1 MSTDILRPLSP
12 SAAGV
17 DARGI
22 LGFLD
27 AVEADPAIRPHALV
41 VLRNGARIAEG
52 SWAPFDADRVQL
64 MYSVSKSFTSTAAGL
79 ARQEG
84 LLDLDATVLSYF
96 PELDADVTDPRSRAM
111 TVRHIASMSSGHAVD
126 TITIAQER
134 DPLDVVRGFLL
145 TPPDAEPGTLFAYN
159 QPCTYT
165 LAAIV
170 QRLTGQTLVEYLRP
184 RLFEP
189 LGIDEAFWVELP
201 AGRNLGFSG
210 LHVTIDAVARLGEL
224 YRRGGMWGDRRV
236 LDAEWVSLATTR
248 HIATPP
254 VGAPDWE
261 QGYGFQFWI
270 ARHGY
275 RGDGAYGQFCVVVPE
290 SGLVV
295 AMTSE
300 TEPMQ
305 HVLDALWT
313 HLLPAIDAPADPAD
327 DDLLAARLASL
338 SIAPHGGTADP
349 ESAGDWHDRT
359 FAVDPTG
366 RSTSVDAVRVAK
378 DGDGW
383 RLELLDAT
391 GTLEVG
397 FAADAWVLGE
407 PRNVPLAASGG
418 WSSGGA
424 LDVEVM
430 FLESPHTLRVR
441 CSATSGLSAV
451 RWATTPLHSVTPS
464 EQHHP

>member
-1 MSTDILRPLSP
+1 VSSDILPSSSP

-22 LGFLD
+22 LRFLD
-27 AVEADPAIRPHALV
+27 AVEADPEIRPHSLI
-41 VLRNGARIAEG
+41 VLRDGARIAEG
-52 SWAPFDADRVQL
+52 SWAPFAADRVQL
-64 MYSVSKSFTSTAAGL
+64 MYSISKSFTTTAAGL
-79 ARQEG
+79 ARAEG

-96 PELDADVTDPRSRAM
+96 PELDADITDPRSRAM
-111 TVRHIASMSSGHAVD
+111 KVRHLASMSSGHAAD
-126 TITIAQER
+126 TITVAQER

-145 TPPDAEPGTLFAYN
+145 TPPDADPGTLFAYN

-210 LHVTIDAVARLGEL
+210 LHVTIEAVARLGEL
-224 YRRGGMWGDRRV
+224 YRRGGMWGERRI
-236 LDAEWVSLATTR
+236 LDEEWVSLATRR
-248 HIATPP
+248 HVDTHP

-295 AMTSE
+295 AFTSE

-327 DDLLAARLASL
+327 DALLLARLADL
-338 SIAPHGGTADP
+338 SITPLAVAPGP
-349 ESAGDWHDRT
+349 ESPGDWNDRV
-359 FAVDPTG
+359 FAEDPAS
-366 RSTSVDAVRVAK
+366 RSSSVDGVRVVAT
-378 DGDGW
+378 GDGW
-383 RLELLDAT
+383 RLDLLDAT
-391 GTLEVG
+391 GSLEVD
-397 FAADAWVLGE
+397 FAPTWVLGE
-407 PRNVPLAASGG
+407 PRGVPLAASGG
-418 WSSGGA
+418 WSPDGV

-441 CSATSGLSAV
+441 CSATTGLATV
-451 RWATTPLHSVTPS
+451 RWATTPLHTVVPS
-464 EQHHP
+464 EQRHP

>member
-1 MSTDILRPLSP
+1 MPSDLLPALAP

-22 LGFLD
+22 LRFLD
-27 AVEADPAIRPHALV
+27 AVEADPEIRPHSLI
-41 VLRNGARIAEG
+41 VLRDGARIAQG
-52 SWAPFDADRVQL
+52 TWAPFEADRVQL

-96 PELDADVTDPRSRAM
+96 PELDADITDPRSRAM
-111 TVRHIASMSSGHAVD
+111 KVRHLASMASGHATD
-126 TITIAQER
+126 TVAIAQER

-145 TPPDAEPGTLFAYN
+145 TPPDADPGTLFAYN

-170 QRLTGQTLVEYLRP
+170 QRLTGQTLIDYLRP
-184 RLFEP
+184 RLFDP
-189 LGIDEAFWVELP
+189 LGIGEAFWVEQQ
-201 AGRNLGFSG
+201 AGRDLGFSG
-210 LHVTIDAVARLGEL
+210 LHVTIEAVARLGEL
-224 YRRGGMWGDRRV
+224 YRRRGMWGDRRV
-236 LDAEWVSLATTR
+236 LDAEWVALATRR
-248 HIATPP
+248 HVDTHP

-295 AMTSE
+295 AFTSE

-313 HLLPAIDAPADPAD
+313 HLLPAIGAPADPAD
-327 DDLLAARLASL
+327 DAALLSRLAALRIPPTAAAASPA
-338 SIAPHGGTADP
+338 S
-349 ESAGDWHDRT
+349 GDWHDRT
-359 FAVDPTG
+359 VAVDPAG
-366 RSTSVDAVRVAK
+366 TSSIESVRVVAG
-378 DGDGW
+378 DGGWRVELIDATGALDVGFTGDGW
-383 RLELLDAT
+383 IVA
-391 GTLEVG
+391 
-397 FAADAWVLGE
+397 E

-418 WSSGGA
+418 WTPDGD
-424 LDVEVM
+424 LEVEVM
-430 FLESPHTLRVR
+430 FLESPHTLKVR
-441 CSATSGLSAV
+441 CPAAGPATV
-451 RWATTPLHSVTPS
+451 RWATTPLHSVVPS
-464 EQHHP
+464 DQHHP